1 MGQEFASKKSFHC
14 AKQQNNVALSGWD
27 VWHCRRWLPAEISTR
42 SIPVLVRGLENSC
55 CRSLFSVVLKTT
67 TMSAGRVSLFF
78 SRNPSTL
85 YMTCGVG
92 KNTAKSA
99 LSALLNRVTCTH
111 PETRFLP
118 FLRNAGSQ
126 SKAPCVSVSRNICS
140 ANCPQIYLETNLI
153 RRNTFRWFSSTCK
166 MIIQRSEAT
175 CQKAETSD
183 LR

>member
-1 MGQEFASKKSFHC
+1 M
-14 AKQQNNVALSGWD
+14 ALSGWD
-27 VWHCRRWLPAEISTR
+27 VWHCRRSLPTEISTR
-42 SIPVLVRGLENSC
+42 SVPVLVRGLENSC

-92 KNTAKSA
+92 HSTVNTAKSA
-99 LSALLNRVTCTH
+99 LSALLNRLTRTH

-118 FLRNAGSQ
+118 FPHNAESQ

-140 ANCPQIYLETNLI
+140 ANCLQIYLETNLI
-153 RRNTFRWFSSTCK
+153 RRNKFRWFSSTGK